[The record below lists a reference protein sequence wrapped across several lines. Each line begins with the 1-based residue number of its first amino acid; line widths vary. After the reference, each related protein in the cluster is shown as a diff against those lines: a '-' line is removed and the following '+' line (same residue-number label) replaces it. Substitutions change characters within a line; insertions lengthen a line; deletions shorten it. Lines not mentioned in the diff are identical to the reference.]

1 MPATTTST
9 LFEII
14 TWPRM
19 QNYVSYYNLFFSSTL
34 IALNLDLIYLFF
46 KRSFPSKCKQNV
58 YLFSEVHVH
67 SRLKFPFG
75 GRRTGKRSTNDE
87 PTTGEPNAIDGTRM
101 PPIRP
106 SDRSYWQGNNNW
118 AFYLQNVQ
126 IIICGHANIIF
137 P

>member
-1 MPATTTST
+1 MPATTST

-19 QNYVSYYNLFFSSTL
+19 QNYVSYYNLFFFFHSHCSQL
-34 IALNLDLIYLFF
+34 GFNLFF